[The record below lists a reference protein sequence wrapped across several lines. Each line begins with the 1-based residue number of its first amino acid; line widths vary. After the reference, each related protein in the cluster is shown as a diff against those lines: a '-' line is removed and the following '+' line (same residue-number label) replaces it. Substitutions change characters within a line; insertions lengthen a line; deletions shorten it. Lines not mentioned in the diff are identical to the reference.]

1 MYCKQKLADIL
12 KTLIWYLID
21 MWENVGIMVI
31 VAKELLN
38 SWRHM
43 EMFMKETTWFLII
56 CFKVRCKN

>member
-43 EMFMKETTWFLII
+43 KMFMKET
-56 CFKVRCKN
+56 V